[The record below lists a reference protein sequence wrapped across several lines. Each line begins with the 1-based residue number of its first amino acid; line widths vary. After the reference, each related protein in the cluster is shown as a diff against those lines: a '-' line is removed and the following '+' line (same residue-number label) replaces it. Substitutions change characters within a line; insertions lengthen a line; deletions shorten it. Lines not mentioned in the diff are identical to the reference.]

1 LITAIS
7 SIQKKKKKK
16 EKKIETNNI
25 SVASTKVRD
34 AWFKSI
40 LWCKKK
46 KKSNYE
52 INNMTER

>member
-1 LITAIS
+1 LKRFDEFDNS
-7 SIQKKKKKK
+7 NQFNSK
-16 EKKIETNNI
+16 EKEKERKKIETNNI

-46 KKSNYE
+46 KVKL
-52 INNMTER
+52 